1 LVGGNKIAIASVYE
15 ISITSQEIFRMQDK
29 TKAKVAAALAAT
41 LGLAIQGSANA
52 ASNQSLRIL
61 EKPSLLKVNQ
71 AETAEQFLADDKS
84 DKKAKGKEGSCKGKE
99 GSCKGKEGSCKGK
112 EGSCKGKEG
121 SCKGKEGSCKGK
133 EGSCKGHE
141 GSH

>member
-1 LVGGNKIAIASVYE
+1 
-15 ISITSQEIFRMQDK
+15 MQDK

-52 ASNQSLRIL
+52 SPNPSLRIL
-61 EKPSLLKVNQ
+61 EKPALLKVNQ
-71 AETAEQFLADDKS
+71 AETAEQFLAEEKS

-121 SCKGKEGSCKGK
+121 SCKGKEGSCKG
-133 EGSCKGHE
+133 HE